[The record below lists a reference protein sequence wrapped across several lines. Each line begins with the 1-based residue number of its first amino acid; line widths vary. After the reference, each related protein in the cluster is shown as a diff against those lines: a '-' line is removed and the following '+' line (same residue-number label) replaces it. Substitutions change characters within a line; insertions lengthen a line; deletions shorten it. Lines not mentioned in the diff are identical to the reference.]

1 MTDSPIYSV
10 NLTNRKIL
18 ATLIFNYHMSIKKSQ
33 GILKYSIDL
42 KNRVWFMLGS
52 ENEPYFV
59 TVKTF
64 SSSTAGEG
72 VENPK

>member
-1 MTDSPIYSV
+1 
-10 NLTNRKIL
+10 
-18 ATLIFNYHMSIKKSQ
+18 MSIKKSQ

-42 KNRVWFMLGS
+42 KNRVEFTPGS
-52 ENEPYFV
+52 EDEPYFV